1 MTQLAKRDRTV
12 PNSKRRD
19 LEILIVEAL
28 RAHSSNELEEAIRL
42 YGDVLH
48 LRLPNRTIRSMIYN
62 HRGIAHLTL
71 SRPARAIRDFRSAV
85 RWNGENFRAYFNLG
99 LAHRG
104 LGKPATALRA
114 FKRALAGH
122 EVEGEAQYAIAQVL
136 AELGRRREA
145 RSACDRALA
154 LKPNL
159 RGAKALRETLQ
170 KSQGG

>member
-1 MTQLAKRDRTV
+1 
-12 PNSKRRD
+12 
-19 LEILIVEAL
+19 
-28 RAHSSNELEEAIRL
+28 
-42 YGDVLH
+42 
-48 LRLPNRTIRSMIYN
+48 
-62 HRGIAHLTL
+62 
-71 SRPARAIRDFRSAV
+71 V

-104 LGKPATALRA
+104 LGKPATALRE

-122 EVEGEAQYAIAQVL
+122 EVAGEAQYAIAQVL

-145 RSACDRALA
+145 RSACDRALT

-170 KSQGG
+170 KAQGG